1 MIKII
6 KKKFVINL
14 DYNIEALWQSF
25 GFCVGSWGFG
35 NVLANRVVVMVFL

>member
-14 DYNIEALWQSF
+14 DYNIEALLQNLVLCRLVRF
-25 GFCVGSWGFG
+25 A
-35 NVLANRVVVMVFL
+35 NVLFCGSAVFF